1 MYATAFLHH
10 VHDLACQ
17 IDKVLPQVPESASRM
32 MSQTTS
38 AKAICPLE
46 LLMPNY
52 EVLRRDLLVFNITSQ
67 CQKALIGLY
76 QAQLSE
82 LTVAYQQK
90 HRDAVGGLQRSGK
103 SDKNFYTAFRD
114 SLSRRFSLKAQELW
128 QVIMQEVRSGTR
140 YPNELMFTK
149 EERYSDACSLTY
161 SGEVDTRTGRGH
173 NSDAVRILEQAFN
186 HSPNITQ
193 AEKFQLAEVTG
204 LKPKQVT
211 IWFQNRRNRKAKKA
225 PKQDPTTPPPTHTPS
240 PHHTF
245 TPSSPPTSDFTLSE
259 KKRKS
264 YGALGHTPADSIDSD
279 SDSPSSHLKKPR
291 LPRASSGVSDVS
303 SSSIDYNGPFTA
315 WSSPSSRSTSSSSDS
330 SSPSDC
336 FDSPT
341 KAHNVFKY
349 INSLKYDVRARATM
363 PSVTIATPSQGFP
376 QVMASGE
383 RSPFTSDHSNN
394 TSGTFDGMHPQS
406 GLNFGNLQL
415 NTEAL
420 DRELRESI
428 QRALELSA
436 SSQCSSRNVSS
447 SSWGSQQMTTD
458 DDGWVDEDDFSAAS
472 GGRHNTPVT
481 GTLAHQPAVTLS
493 NFNSAFHTQPATQP
507 QPSISADTSLETS
520 IDTDTF
526 DLNQFFESATI
537 PTSMPSSSP
546 FVPHTHHSP
555 QPPFSTTATTTPTSA
570 AEMGG
575 TCFDLECE
583 MTDIQEYL
591 NSNFI
596 TPSSTS
602 LLSSQQSM
610 ADAGVGQG
618 VGEGAE
624 MVQESNGE
632 IAGGVTAAQFALN
645 FDLTSNMF
653 SLL

>member
-1 MYATAFLHH
+1 M
-10 VHDLACQ
+10 C
-17 IDKVLPQVPESASRM
+17 ESFSKGSR
-32 MSQTTS
+32 S
-38 AKAICPLE
+38 
-46 LLMPNY
+46 
-52 EVLRRDLLVFNITSQ
+52 
-67 CQKALIGLY
+67 
-76 QAQLSE
+76 
-82 LTVAYQQK
+82 
-90 HRDAVGGLQRSGK
+90 
-103 SDKNFYTAFRD
+103 
-114 SLSRRFSLKAQELW
+114 
-128 QVIMQEVRSGTR
+128 
-140 YPNELMFTK
+140 
-149 EERYSDACSLTY
+149 
-161 SGEVDTRTGRGH
+161 H

-211 IWFQNRRNRKAKKA
+211 IWFQNRRNRKGKKA
-225 PKQDPTTPPPTHTPS
+225 PKQDPTTPPPTHTPP
-240 PHHTF
+240 PHHAF
-245 TPSSPPTSDFTLSE
+245 TPSSPPTRDFTLSE

-264 YGALGHTPADSIDSD
+264 YGALGHTPSEYTDSD
-279 SDSPSSHLKKPR
+279 SDSPSSNLKKPR
-291 LPRASSGVSDVS
+291 LPRVSSGVSDTT
-303 SSSIDYNGPFTA
+303 SSSIDYNAPFTA
-315 WSSPSSRSTSSSSDS
+315 WSSPSSRSTSSSSAS

-349 INSLKYDVRARATM
+349 INPLKYDVQSRTAM
-363 PSVTIATPSQGFP
+363 PSVTIATPAHGFAQG
-376 QVMASGE
+376 MASGE

-394 TSGTFDGMHPQS
+394 TSGVFGGVHPQS

-415 NTEAL
+415 NTDAL

-447 SSWGSQQMTTD
+447 SSWGSQPMTTD

-472 GGRHNTPVT
+472 GGRYSAPVT
-481 GTLAHQPAVTLS
+481 GGAVVSQSDLTLPAFQTVNNMIPTQIV
-493 NFNSAFHTQPATQP
+493 TQPH
-507 QPSISADTSLETS
+507 PSSSADTSLETS

-537 PTSMPSSSP
+537 PSSMPSSSP

-555 QPPFSTTATTTPTSA
+555 QNPFTASSSTIPTSG

-596 TPSSTS
+596 TPSSSSS
-602 LLSSQQSM
+602 LLDSQQSM
-610 ADAGVGQG
+610 ADPGAGQG
-618 VGEGAE
+618 QEQGQGQIEGGQAEGEVMA
-624 MVQESNGE
+624 
-632 IAGGVTAAQFALN
+632 AAQFALN
-645 FDLTSNMF
+645 FDLSSNMF